1 MMDNFGWPQWIMAV
15 VMSDY
20 IRPVVPQDHD
30 IWPALK
36 DEKFI
41 VCKAHGKMIL
51 SKGDYSKYCA
61 ICGGKL

>member
-1 MMDNFGWPQWIMAV
+1 
-15 VMSDY
+15 MSDY
-20 IRPVVPQDHD
+20 IRPVTPQDHD